1 MWQWKVERHAKKRNA
16 LAAQYRVE
24 VRRIGVL
31 VDRLKAR
38 DGVQSLDE
46 QAIAWGNT
54 ALSELRQG
62 VDDARVAWTA
72 DDIYGMTKAVNRMR
86 SARRLLER
94 ADAVPLH
101 EAG

>member
-24 VRRIGVL
+24 VRKIGVL
-31 VDRLKAR
+31 VERLKAR
-38 DGVQSLDE
+38 DDAKFLDD

-62 VDDARVAWTA
+62 VNDAESAWA
-72 DDIYGMTKAVNRMR
+72 AEDIYEMTKAVSRMR

>member
-1 MWQWKVERHAKKRNA
+1 MWQWKVERHAKKQNA
-16 LAAQYRVE
+16 LAARYRVE
-24 VRRIGVL
+24 VGKIGVL
-31 VDRLKAR
+31 VERLKAR
-38 DGVQSLDE
+38 DDAKFLDD

-62 VDDARVAWTA
+62 VNDAESAWA
-72 DDIYGMTKAVNRMR
+72 AEDIYEMTKAVSRMR

-94 ADAVPLH
+94 AAAVPLH